1 MFLLIISSLVSGN
14 FTFASTEEGQFPQSI
29 IAASSTDT
37 TPHAL
42 ELRAMQE
49 GDNAEPRKV
58 SQFKLDMTN
67 VVTAQV
73 NSQLLVFVTDS
84 SVRVLEAKVRTV
96 SGQLIDLVPSI
107 QANAFSLA
115 NLPVGVYT
123 LDVITQKGNVRAAYE
138 GILVIGQ
145 QPTIVITE
153 TIRNVIN
160 QVINQNIRVDID
172 ECPRGYVGEPPFCT
186 KPPTPT
192 PTPEPSICY
201 FDPDNEACNPDEEGN
216 CPSGFGFNED
226 GQCIPQGKCPDGYGR
241 LDDDETGTCYPKRDI
256 KTCPSGHITHKFATC
271 PEDQPGPSPAPNETE
286 ANDPCN
292 YYGLDVCTGSGED
305 RQCDSERFDCLSVC
319 EDGTTRTTGQCP
331 GDDEDRTT
339 SGQDDN
345 DTEGPIEPTP
355 TEPTPTEP
363 TPTEPTPES
372 PTERE
377 DSTTTEAEE
386 DSGSVE
392 DSGSDQESP
401 PSSP

>member
-1 MFLLIISSLVSGN
+1 MKLILSPILVLVVSLAMQTSASGQGD
-14 FTFASTEEGQFPQSI
+14 FKIFVADDGVTRELDLRATEGQN
-29 IAASSTDT
+29 
-37 TPHAL
+37 
-42 ELRAMQE
+42 
-49 GDNAEPRKV
+49 G
-58 SQFKLDMTN
+58 
-67 VVTAQV
+67 QV
-73 NSQLLVFVTDS
+73 NEFSFAIKPESVVQINQNENLTVFTSTNESDRIEKVKVTDQTGN
-84 SVRVLEAKVRTV
+84 LTE
-96 SGQLIDLVPSI
+96 LINI
-107 QANAFSLA
+107 GGNEWSLQGFDD
-115 NLPVGVYT
+115 GVYL
-123 LDVITQKGNVRAAYE
+123 LDVIANMPQGGKGAYE
-138 GILVIGQ
+138 TVLVILAPNTQ
-145 QPTIVITE
+145 DLNPTQVIKQVIT
-153 TIRNVIN
+153 I
-160 QVINQNIRVDID
+160 QVDVREKVFEGD
-172 ECPRGYVGEPPFCT
+172 EDR
-186 KPPTPT
+186 

-201 FDPDNEACNPDEEGN
+201 FDPDNEACNPDEEGK

-256 KTCPSGHITHKFATC
+256 KTCPSGYVTHKFATC

-292 YYGLDVCTGSGED
+292 YYGLDVCTGSGDD

-345 DTEGPIEPTP
+345 DTEGPTEPTP

-363 TPTEPTPES
+363 TPTEPTPTEPTPTEPT

-377 DSTTTEAEE
+377 DSTLEAEE

-392 DSGSDQESP
+392 DPGSDQESLT
-401 PSSP
+401 PSP

>member
-1 MFLLIISSLVSGN
+1 MKLILSPILVLVVSLAMQTSASGQGDFKIFVTDDDATRELDLKATEGQTGQINEVSGFAIKPESVVQLN
-14 FTFASTEEGQFPQSI
+14 QNENLTVFASTNEPNRIEKVKVTNQTGESI
-29 IAASSTDT
+29 
-37 TPHAL
+37 
-42 ELRAMQE
+42 ELTKIGGNE
-49 GDNAEPRKV
+49 W
-58 SQFKLDMTN
+58 
-67 VVTAQV
+67 
-73 NSQLLVFVTDS
+73 
-84 SVRVLEAKVRTV
+84 
-96 SGQLIDLVPSI
+96 
-107 QANAFSLA
+107 SLQGFDD
-115 NLPVGVYT
+115 GVYL
-123 LDVITQKGNVRAAYE
+123 LDVIANMPQGGKGAYE
-138 GILVIGQ
+138 TVLVILAPNTQ
-145 QPTIVITE
+145 DLNPTQ
-153 TIRNVIN
+153 VIN
-160 QVINQNIRVDID
+160 QVIKIQVDVREKVFEED
-172 ECPRGYVGEPPFCT
+172 
-186 KPPTPT
+186 

-201 FDPDNEACNPDEEGN
+201 FDPDNEACNPDEEGK

-256 KTCPSGHITHKFATC
+256 KTCPSGYITHKFATC

-339 SGQDDN
+339 SGQDDT
-345 DTEGPIEPTP
+345 DTDSPTEPTPTPTEPTPTP

-377 DSTTTEAEE
+377 DSTKEAEE
-386 DSGSVE
+386 DSGPAV
-392 DSGSDQESP
+392 DPGSDQESLP
-401 PSSP
+401 PSP